1 MIALKC
7 ALLAAKILAGVDTDL
22 DNRQILAWSNALTR
36 LLHKHLGF
44 KAPVV
49 EPPSLAAVLRGDAA

>member
-1 MIALKC
+1 MLALKC
-7 ALLAAKILAGVDTDL
+7 TLLDAKVLAGVDTDL
-22 DNRQILAWSNALTR
+22 DNRQVLAWSGALTR
-36 LLHKHLGF
+36 LLHKHLGL